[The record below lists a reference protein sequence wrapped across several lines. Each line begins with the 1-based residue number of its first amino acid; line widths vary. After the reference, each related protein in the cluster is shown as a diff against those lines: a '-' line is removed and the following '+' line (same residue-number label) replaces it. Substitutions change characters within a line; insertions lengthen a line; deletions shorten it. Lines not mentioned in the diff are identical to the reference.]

1 MDGQTLSY
9 IVYWCLLFHKT
20 MTIHKKKFNG
30 YAWIDLKF
38 SLADTKFKQQ
48 KLPSWQPILTA
59 GTVLPAFFAIGI
71 AFIPLGVALYIT
83 SEGVSI
89 HIISHTLS
97 VFHHWLNFHN
107 IFITTVVKILINL
120 INNLNKKK
128 LNVLIIGE
136 TDSFSATMASG
147 L

>member
-1 MDGQTLSY
+1 
-9 IVYWCLLFHKT
+9 
-20 MTIHKKKFNG
+20 
-30 YAWIDLKF
+30 
-38 SLADTKFKQQ
+38 
-48 KLPSWQPILTA
+48 
-59 GTVLPAFFAIGI
+59 
-71 AFIPLGVALYIT
+71 
-83 SEGVSI
+83 
-89 HIISHTLS
+89 

>member
-1 MDGQTLSY
+1 
-9 IVYWCLLFHKT
+9 
-20 MTIHKKKFNG
+20 
-30 YAWIDLKF
+30 
-38 SLADTKFKQQ
+38 
-48 KLPSWQPILTA
+48 
-59 GTVLPAFFAIGI
+59 
-71 AFIPLGVALYIT
+71 LGVALYIT

-89 HIISHTLS
+89 HIISYTLS